1 MNARMRDAGAA
12 LGEVFASA
20 EVARGT
26 IFRTLSPADRP
37 VWAE

>member
-12 LGEVFASA
+12 LSEVLASA

-26 IFRTLSPADRP
+26 VLRTLSPADRP
-37 VWAE
+37 VGAP